1 MSFEMGPT
9 FYCPSCQLPFNGRDT
24 LKMHM
29 ALHRNVAQTLDQDYL
44 ENQCPTCGNFF
55 NSRDI
60 LNMHMEGHRIS
71 YGNVY
76 LNESWNMDTSG
87 SIEQTFLCL
96 LCETS
101 FHSKE
106 RLRMHADE
114 HKFIHKCNHCNI
126 AFKSDKNLMKHMR
139 MCTPKRSRINDNNWA
154 DLRKDIEGL
163 MRKVVPKDMF
173 VTEEGEM
180 VDRSKMRKRGSRG
193 GQWKR
198 IIGATGTF
206 NVVKEAI
213 ERTSGQ

>member
-55 NSRDI
+55 NSKDI

>member
-1 MSFEMGPT
+1 
-9 FYCPSCQLPFNGRDT
+9 
-24 LKMHM
+24 MHM

-55 NSRDI
+55 NSKDI